1 MSIEG
6 RDLLWVDD
14 SDSDCSL
21 VFVAVSLTDP
31 LFDTMN
37 DGFDENESLF
47 VSSKVG
53 GLCSDLPLEK
63 ERKDL
68 K

>member
-6 RDLLWVDD
+6 VDD
-14 SDSDCSL
+14 SVSDCICL
-21 VFVAVSLTDP
+21 VFVAVSLTNP

-37 DGFDENESLF
+37 DEFDENESFF

-53 GLCSDLPLEK
+53 CLCFGLPLEK